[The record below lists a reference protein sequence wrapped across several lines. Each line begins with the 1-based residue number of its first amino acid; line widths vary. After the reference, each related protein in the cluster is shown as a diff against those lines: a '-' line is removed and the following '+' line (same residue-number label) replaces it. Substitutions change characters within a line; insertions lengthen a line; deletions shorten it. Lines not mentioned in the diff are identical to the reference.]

1 MAEWRKVGNQ
11 MRPEAEGQNKMML
24 LVVTTTKQ

>member
-11 MRPEAEGQNKMML
+11 MRPEAEGQNKMMMQR
-24 LVVTTTKQ
+24 VMTTKQ